1 MLAVQKLQIIP
12 KCQQNSVIFQFFL
25 LNKLSAFVRGKET
38 PKLTRA
44 KRVVKSS
51 DLAGG

>member
-1 MLAVQKLQIIP
+1 MSTKQCDFPV
-12 KCQQNSVIFQFFL
+12 FL

-51 DLAGG
+51 ELAGG